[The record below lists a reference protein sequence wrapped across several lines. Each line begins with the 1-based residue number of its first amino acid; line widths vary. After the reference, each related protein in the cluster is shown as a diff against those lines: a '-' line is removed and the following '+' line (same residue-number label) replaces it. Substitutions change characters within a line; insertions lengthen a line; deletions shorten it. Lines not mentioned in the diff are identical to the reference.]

1 MQNDI
6 TLSVTNSSFD
16 LLTRLRKTLNFT
28 FDLQT
33 QS

>member
-6 TLSVTNSSFD
+6 TLSVTNSFFD

-28 FDLQT
+28 FNLQN